1 MTKKSKYNWKRLLYW
16 RPVRQILHTS
26 RLLVLPGFQG
36 VPIFDVLLFFGRGL
50 SKGVLSQRAA
60 AMAYQFFLSLFPLLL
75 AAFTLL
81 PFLNLEHYIEPI
93 LRIIDEFLPESIVP
107 FIQNTVTDIM
117 ANKHKGLMSI
127 GFLSSLYVASSGF
140 NTLMIS
146 FNHSMYAQKRRKF
159 LIRRLIA
166 IGMVIGVFIAVIM
179 SFSLIMGS
187 REVFYYL
194 VFNGFIDS
202 FFQFYLLKTIKW
214 AIIIFLIYFVLA
226 SIYYI
231 TPVNKE
237 GFKFFSAGA
246 TVATIMFILLSNGFN
261 IYIKYFSHYNALY
274 GSIGAIIIFLIWMY
288 LNSYVLILGFE
299 LNSAIAEAY
308 IEGHSKRKVNSKS
321 DRPKISKTAINM
333 INAKRL
339 KIILNRSWIG
349 KLISKNN
356 KKQESKH

>member
-1 MTKKSKYNWKRLLYW
+1 MFFFGFQHSNDFFQSLNVCTEKT
-16 RPVRQILHTS
+16 QILNS
-26 RLLVLPGFQG
+26 SPNSYRYGY
-36 VPIFDVLLFFGRGL
+36 R
-50 SKGVLSQRAA
+50 
-60 AMAYQFFLSLFPLLL
+60 
-75 AAFTLL
+75 
-81 PFLNLEHYIEPI
+81 
-93 LRIIDEFLPESIVP
+93 SI
-107 FIQNTVTDIM
+107 
-117 ANKHKGLMSI
+117 
-127 GFLSSLYVASSGF
+127 YCC
-140 NTLMIS
+140 
-146 FNHSMYAQKRRKF
+146 YCE
-159 LIRRLIA
+159 
-166 IGMVIGVFIAVIM
+166 
-179 SFSLIMGS
+179 FSLIMGS

-231 TPVNKE
+231 TVNKE